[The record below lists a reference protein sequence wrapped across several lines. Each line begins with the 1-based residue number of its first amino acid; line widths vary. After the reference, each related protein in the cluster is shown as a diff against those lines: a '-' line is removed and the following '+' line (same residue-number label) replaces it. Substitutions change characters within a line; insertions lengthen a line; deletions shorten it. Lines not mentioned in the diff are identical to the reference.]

1 MLRGKTCL
9 DRPYGS
15 LGKVLRCQIWIRQ
28 CRFERALA
36 TSASRPKADIRLR
49 RTNGRNGPNGDTRT
63 WEQKARR
70 ALSGVCQSAKSAKP
84 RNAALLGKYGPGS
97 KVLPV
102 PMRYCRHLE
111 PVSTVVS
118 VIAISYLKIVALR
131 VSARQPAIYAKA
143 RRRAVPG
150 SIAINVRR
158 NSSWMSVMC
167 AANVMRSCAL
177 MRCGR

>member
-1 MLRGKTCL
+1 MMPNAPWKTCL

-28 CRFERALA
+28 CRFERELA

-63 WEQKARR
+63 CEQKARR

-102 PMRYCRHLE
+102 PMSYRRHLE

-118 VIAISYLKIVALR
+118 VIAISYLKIVAHPGVRPAARNLR
-131 VSARQPAIYAKA
+131 QSTA
-143 RRRAVPG
+143 PG
-150 SIAINVRR
+150 RTREHSHKCAAQFLLDVGNVR
-158 NSSWMSVMC
+158 C
-167 AANVMRSCAL
+167 ECDA
-177 MRCGR
+177 